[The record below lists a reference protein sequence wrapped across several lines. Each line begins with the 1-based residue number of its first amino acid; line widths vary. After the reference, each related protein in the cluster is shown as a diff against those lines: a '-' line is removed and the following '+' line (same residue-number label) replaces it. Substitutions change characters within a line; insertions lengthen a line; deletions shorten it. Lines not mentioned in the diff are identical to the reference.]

1 MAEENVSTEK
11 VEGDD
16 SQSTQS
22 KVEHPWPYLAPLFAF
37 CSASNNT
44 YRFKCLLCSP
54 KEVECSAYRNSPSN
68 LKKHVERMHP
78 SQLDQYEQLAAAARK
93 RKAVQQTVSG
103 SDSTLTKKLKQ
114 QQITGIIHNAN
125 MVTQAAIDS
134 AVINLVV
141 GALLPI
147 RIIEVA
153 EFKDLI
159 ATLQPNR
166 TVISR
171 RTLRRR
177 ISEQAQDKKQKLI
190 ELLKLQSHVTTTTDC
205 WSAYGK
211 SYIGVTIHWIDS
223 STLQR
228 KSACLAL
235 RRRMTGRH
243 TFDVIAATLDDIHAE
258 YGIWKKIVPTTTDNG
273 ANFIK
278 AFSVFATGG

>member
-1 MAEENVSTEK
+1 
-11 VEGDD
+11 
-16 SQSTQS
+16 
-22 KVEHPWPYLAPLFAF
+22 
-37 CSASNNT
+37 
-44 YRFKCLLCSP
+44 
-54 KEVECSAYRNSPSN
+54 
-68 LKKHVERMHP
+68 MHP

-103 SDSTLTKKLKQ
+103 SDSTSTKKLKQ

-190 ELLKLQSHVTTTTDC
+190 ELLKLQSHVATTTDC

-223 STLQR
+223 STL
-228 KSACLAL
+228 
-235 RRRMTGRH
+235 
-243 TFDVIAATLDDIHAE
+243 
-258 YGIWKKIVPTTTDNG
+258 
-273 ANFIK
+273 
-278 AFSVFATGG
+278 